1 MKRMKRNRKVR
12 QAIGKI
18 GERFKNY
25 LDVCVAEYQKTELGW
40 CGRDVVIYPNV
51 SIVFPKNIFIESHTH
66 IGGCM
71 IRASERS
78 KIKIGKWCQIA
89 NNTIFA
95 SSGHAIGEGYYYGN
109 LTYGDIMLE
118 DNVWIGSNAIILENV
133 KIGANSVIAAG
144 AVVTKDVPKNVI
156 VAGVPARVIKNII

>member
-1 MKRMKRNRKVR
+1 MVKFSLYKALYNLVKKCGEYGCDCI
-12 QAIGKI
+12 IGT
-18 GERFKNY
+18 RY
-25 LDVCVAEYQKTELGW
+25 D
-40 CGRDVVIYPNV
+40 
-51 SIVFPKNIFIESHTH
+51 
-66 IGGCM
+66 
-71 IRASERS
+71 
-78 KIKIGKWCQIA
+78 
-89 NNTIFA
+89 
-95 SSGHAIGEGYYYGN
+95 YGN